1 MNAPRR
7 CVRRVSRPADRDPR
21 RLRQALRQQEVLA
34 KERAG
39 LARWMARLK
48 RAFHTMEKSQAR
60 IARLERSLLRLEQ
73 G

>member
-7 CVRRVSRPADRDPR
+7 RVLRAFRPADPDPR
-21 RLRQALRQQEVLA
+21 RLRQAQRQREVLA

-48 RAFHTMEKSQAR
+48 RAFHAMEKSQAR
-60 IARLERSLLRLEQ
+60 IARLERSLSRLEQ
-73 G
+73 D